1 MNERTDRKINEQS
14 MNKSTKK
21 EKKSVWLSKVIKRK
35 TAYRVVRDLNSRPL
49 VYTASAPTT
58 EPPNE
63 ATTLV
68 FKIAAMTNKQRR

>member
-21 EKKSVWLSKVIKRK
+21 EKNQFGYQK
-35 TAYRVVRDLNSRPL
+35 TAYSVVRDLNSRPL

-68 FKIAAMTNKQRR
+68 FKIVAMTNKQRR